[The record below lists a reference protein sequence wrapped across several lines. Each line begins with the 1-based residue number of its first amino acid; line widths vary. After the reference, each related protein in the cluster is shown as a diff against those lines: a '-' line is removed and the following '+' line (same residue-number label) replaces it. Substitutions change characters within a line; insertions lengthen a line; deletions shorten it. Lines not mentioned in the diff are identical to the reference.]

1 LMALLPPQGR
11 ERAYLSS
18 IDDRKQAERIEK
30 IASEVAAS
38 SSAPEW
44 LRQILDAIVPAFTVS
59 IRMLNKASPYIF
71 AVAGGV
77 YKFYTGLSSNMSTA
91 LYGFALSFFGG
102 SFPVAIA
109 VRIV

>member
-1 LMALLPPQGR
+1 MVSVELQH
-11 ERAYLSS
+11 LSCCCGS
-18 IDDRKQAERIEK
+18 LKCSYR
-30 IASEVAAS
+30 
-38 SSAPEW
+38 